1 MLLVEFEDVLQG
13 PDNELK
19 NIFRALLVL
28 GQLQVLSQHCE
39 TLVNLLVIGVG
50 FELLVVGDLKEEIGN
65 RLYEFFNLLVG
76 AIIFQV
82 EEKLLHHV

>member
-39 TLVNLLVIGVG
+39 TLVNLLLNASSAFVAISRMNCH
-50 FELLVVGDLKEEIGN
+50 ELAHFCCEEPA
-65 RLYEFFNLLVG
+65 EFN
-76 AIIFQV
+76 
-82 EEKLLHHV
+82 ENTRR